1 MTSADDLLRSVQG
14 GDPDYDGIYR
24 AYGKLMYFAALR
36 AYDQKSRVVDAQ
48 DVEDVVHE
56 AFLQVMERKLL
67 TPDTKSIGGLLSTVA
82 YRRALDHLRRGD
94 HHADLDTD
102 DLADHADVEDPYA
115 AVEDELERTQ
125 IGAAVWDNWHR
136 LNPQER
142 AVFRGVI
149 FEGRSRTELA
159 VELGVSRERVGQVFR
174 AALRAMTHGLNLND
188 EDGGGR

>member
-14 GDPDYDGIYR
+14 GDPDYEGIYR

-36 AYDQKSRVVDAQ
+36 AYDQKNRVFDAR

-56 AFLQVMERKLL
+56 AYLQVMERNLL

-94 HHADLDTD
+94 RHANLDID
-102 DLADHADVEDPYA
+102 DVPDQVDVEDPYLA
-115 AVEDELERTQ
+115 IEDELERTQ

-136 LNPQER
+136 LNAQER
-142 AVFRGVI
+142 AVYRGVI
-149 FEGRSRTELA
+149 FEGRTHTDIA
-159 VELGVSRERVGQVFR
+159 VDLGVSRERVGQVFR
-174 AALRAMTHGLNLND
+174 AALRKMTHGLNLND

>member
-36 AYDQKSRVVDAQ
+36 AYHQKSRVVDAQ

-67 TPDTKSIGGLLSTVA
+67 TPDTKSIAGLLSTVA
-82 YRRALDHLRRGD
+82 CRRALDHLRRGD
-94 HHADLDTD
+94 HHADLDAD
-102 DLADHADVEDPYA
+102 DLADHADAEDPYA
-115 AVEDELERTQ
+115 AIEDELERTQ

-136 LNPQER
+136 LNAQQR

-149 FEGRSRTELA
+149 FEGRTHTDVA
-159 VELGVSRERVGQVFR
+159 VDLGVSRERVGQIFR
-174 AALRAMTHGLNLND
+174 AALREMTHGLNLND
-188 EDGGGR
+188 EEGGGR

>member
-1 MTSADDLLRSVQG
+1 
-14 GDPDYDGIYR
+14 
-24 AYGKLMYFAALR
+24 MYFAALR
-36 AYDQKSRVVDAQ
+36 AYDQKNRVFDAR

-56 AFLQVMERKLL
+56 AYLQVMERNLL

-94 HHADLDTD
+94 RHANLDID
-102 DLADHADVEDPYA
+102 DVPDQVDVEDPYLA
-115 AVEDELERTQ
+115 IEDELERTQ

-136 LNPQER
+136 LTAQER

-149 FEGRSRTELA
+149 FEGRTHTDIA
-159 VELGVSRERVGQVFR
+159 VDLGVSRERVGQVFR
-174 AALRAMTHGLNLND
+174 AALRKMTHGLNLND